1 MDGKTTTTWDITLFI
16 NVINGAFIL
25 HCEDF
30 AMLRFC
36 LAIYISIAKHFRHIF
51 ATNGFVK
58 LKPISYFSNK
68 KYFLLVIY

>member
-1 MDGKTTTTWDITLFI
+1 MDGKTTTTWDITLFL

-51 ATNGFVK
+51 ATNG
-58 LKPISYFSNK
+58 
-68 KYFLLVIY
+68 

>member
-1 MDGKTTTTWDITLFI
+1 MDGKTTTTWDITLFL

-36 LAIYISIAKHFRHIF
+36 LAIYISTAKHFRHIF
-51 ATNGFVK
+51 ATNG
-58 LKPISYFSNK
+58 
-68 KYFLLVIY
+68 

>member
-1 MDGKTTTTWDITLFI
+1 MDGKTTTTWDITLFL

-36 LAIYISIAKHFRHIF
+36 LATYISTAKHFRHIF
-51 ATNGFVK
+51 ATNG
-58 LKPISYFSNK
+58 
-68 KYFLLVIY
+68 LV

>member
-1 MDGKTTTTWDITLFI
+1 MDGKTTTTWDITLFL

-36 LAIYISIAKHFRHIF
+36 LATYISTAKHFRHIF
-51 ATNGFVK
+51 ATNG
-58 LKPISYFSNK
+58 
-68 KYFLLVIY
+68 